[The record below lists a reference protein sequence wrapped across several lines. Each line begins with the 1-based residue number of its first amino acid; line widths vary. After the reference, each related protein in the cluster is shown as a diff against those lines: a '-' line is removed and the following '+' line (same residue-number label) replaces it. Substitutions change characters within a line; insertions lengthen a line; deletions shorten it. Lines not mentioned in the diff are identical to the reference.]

1 MDYIG
6 SKVKLNSWMFSIIEK
21 VMPPN
26 NCTFLDACAG
36 SGAVSRY
43 AADRGYNVISNDLMA
58 FSKATTNGSIG
69 LKPSQKKRAKELI
82 EYLNTL
88 EGIDGFFFQH
98 FASNGKLYFTP
109 ENAKIIDNVRKE
121 IGKIDDE
128 KVKDYLLY
136 CGIEALSRVNNTAG
150 VQAAYL
156 KKFKDKAK
164 EKFALRE
171 EDTVKGTV
179 DAHTMDIFKLLNDPS
194 FRKHHNENILYI
206 DPPYNHRQYGPNYHL
221 YETFVLYDN
230 PVLKGKTNLRKN
242 WKEECGSSFCTK
254 SKCLDFLK
262 SVVDSTTAKYTFL
275 SYSTDGI
282 LTEKEIVE
290 SFPNRVT
297 VEKKEQRRYKSDSS
311 KEREY
316 STSELHE
323 YLFQISRK

>member
-6 SKVKLNSWMFSIIEK
+6 SKIKLNGWIFGIIEK
-21 VMPPN
+21 VIPPD
-26 NCTFLDACAG
+26 NCIFLDACAG

-43 AADRGYNVISNDLMA
+43 AASRGYKIISNDLMA
-58 FSKATTNGSIG
+58 FSRVTTNGSIG
-69 LKPSQKKRAKELI
+69 LKPSQKKLSVEYI
-82 EYLNTL
+82 EKLNSL
-88 EGIDGFFFQH
+88 KGIDGFFFQQ
-98 FASNGKLYFTP
+98 FASNGRLYFTH
-109 ENAKIIDNVRKE
+109 ENARIIDNVRQE
-121 IGKIDDE
+121 IEKIDDK

-150 VQAAYL
+150 VQAAFL

-171 EDTVKGTV
+171 EDTVKGNVVSYT
-179 DAHTMDIFKLLNDPS
+179 TNIFKLLNDPS
-194 FRKHHNENILYI
+194 FRKHHNEDVLYI

-230 PVLKGKTNLRKN
+230 PPLKGKTNLREN
-242 WKEECGSSFCTK
+242 WKEECGSLFCTK
-254 SKCLDFLK
+254 NKCLEFLK
-262 SVVDSTTAKYTFL
+262 SVVNSTTAKYTFL
-275 SYSTDGI
+275 SYSTDGL

-290 SFPNRVT
+290 AFPNRVT
-297 VEKKEQRRYKSDSS
+297 VNKKEQRRYKSDSS

-316 STSELHE
+316 STSELYE